1 MSFDYYAKVVTAG
14 QDKSMIDFTYY
25 FLENTHTH
33 AVFVYKYGT

>member
-1 MSFDYYAKVVTAG
+1 MIFDYYAKVVAAD

-33 AVFVYKYGT
+33 SIRL